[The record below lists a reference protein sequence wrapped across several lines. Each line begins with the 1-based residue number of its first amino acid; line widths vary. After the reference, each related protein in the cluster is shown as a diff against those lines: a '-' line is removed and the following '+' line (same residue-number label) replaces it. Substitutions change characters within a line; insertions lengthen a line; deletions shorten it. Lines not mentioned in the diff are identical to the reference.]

1 MTSAVGQ
8 FCAIAWEIKNRGLT
22 PDDASALF
30 FGKEFSRDTT

>member
-8 FCAIAWEIKNRGLT
+8 FSAIAWEIKNRGLT
-22 PDDASALF
+22 LDYASALF